1 MIGMRMEHADQ
12 TQSQLLRGHFG
23 FEIIRGRDQVAV
35 VPRRVFAGVGQWQD
49 ALHLSF
55 RAQEKPRAFLGI
67 RALAVRVDLVE
78 RFLRNDQRHF
88 PSHSALSLKYL

>member
-1 MIGMRMEHADQ
+1 MIGMRMEHADE
-12 TQSQLLRGHFG
+12 TQAELIRGNFG
-23 FEIIRGRDQVAV
+23 FEIILGRDQVAV

-55 RAQEKPRAFLGI
+55 RAQKEPRAFLGI
-67 RALAVRVDLVE
+67 RALAMRVDLVE

-88 PSHSALSLKYL
+88 SSHSALSLRYL